1 MCVAYITSPDAT
13 AVPTIVS
20 VVPDTVKFV
29 VGFWITLLIT
39 TINPF
44 SENGALL
51 NVKVVALPSPVKLS
65 VVKPEKTSAGNCC
78 PM

>member
-1 MCVAYITSPDAT
+1 M
-13 AVPTIVS
+13 PTIVS

-29 VGFWITLLIT
+29 VGLCITLLMT
-39 TINPF
+39 TISQS
-44 SENGALL
+44 SENGAFDK
-51 NVKVVALPSPVKLS
+51 VKVVALPSPVKAS